1 MKKLVTSFIG
11 ATLLLCCAATA
22 FAADK
27 YPPGPA
33 YRACPDTLTIVDIQQ
48 ADTTLA
54 PCHPALL
61 DTVISV
67 QGIIIGFDQK
77 PTGFS
82 FNMETTAGGPFSGVN
97 VFTGSFNWAG
107 APFNLAL
114 GDKVRVTGR
123 TQEFPAAAGMTELEG
138 PDGIQGTND
147 IIIGKISSG
156 NPLPPIIIVTTTQ
169 LNWVPAAAGAE
180 GEKWEGTLV
189 RVRGPLRVARIT
201 SVAGLFTNTFL
212 CVKNTGPLSDSI
224 MIDGNTMTT
233 FAPPALGT
241 IIDSLQG
248 IVNQG
253 TTSGINSYRIQIR
266 DGNDV
271 FLSVP
276 PNLVDAYPIED
287 NKLRLEFDRNL
298 DVATAQNAGNYSLTS
313 GIDGSTVDAA
323 VVEGGAGRFVQLTIT
338 SVRTDGDI
346 ESVSA
351 QNIGSSGCPT
361 CLMSPPQ
368 ARTFVNGVV
377 DIKTLQ
383 APDPALLSSNDDRSR
398 FAGAGTAPGTKFTDR
413 KSVV

>member
-11 ATLLLCCAATA
+11 ATLLLCCAANA

-61 DTVISV
+61 DTVVSV

-82 FNMETTAGGPFSGVN
+82 FNMETTGGGPYSGVN

-156 NPLPPIIIVTTTQ
+156 NPLPPIQIVTTTQ

-180 GEKWEGTLV
+180 GEKWDGTLV
-189 RVRGPLRVARIT
+189 RVRGPHHECRR
-201 SVAGLFTNTFL
+201 
-212 CVKNTGPLSDSI
+212 
-224 MIDGNTMTT
+224 
-233 FAPPALGT
+233 ALH
-241 IIDSLQG
+241 QH
-248 IVNQG
+248 
-253 TTSGINSYRIQIR
+253 
-266 DGNDV
+266 
-271 FLSVP
+271 VP
-276 PNLVDAYPIED
+276 VRQEH
-287 NKLRLEFDRNL
+287 R
-298 DVATAQNAGNYSLTS
+298 
-313 GIDGSTVDAA
+313 AA
-323 VVEGGAGRFVQLTIT
+323 VRQHHDRRQHHGDVRAACARHHHRLAAGHREPGYDQRYQL
-338 SVRTDGDI
+338 V
-346 ESVSA
+346 
-351 QNIGSSGCPT
+351 PH
-361 CLMSPPQ
+361 
-368 ARTFVNGVV
+368 
-377 DIKTLQ
+377 
-383 APDPALLSSNDDRSR
+383 PDS
-398 FAGAGTAPGTKFTDR
+398 
-413 KSVV
+413 